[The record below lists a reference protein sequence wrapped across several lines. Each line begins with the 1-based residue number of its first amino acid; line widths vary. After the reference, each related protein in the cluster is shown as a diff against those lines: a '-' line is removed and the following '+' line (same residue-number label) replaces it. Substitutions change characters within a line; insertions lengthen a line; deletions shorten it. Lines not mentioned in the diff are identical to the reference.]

1 MTPSWSPENIG
12 FTLWL
17 WLLHSHGLSMALIE
31 IDGLPFLKMVDL
43 SMAMLN
49 NQMVKVM
56 NEDWMGVEWD
66 ARENYTRILGTFGP
80 KSYALVT
87 KHMKTR
93 GIIVDDEHYAMV
105 NGGSGEGSY
114 CGIHIPK
121 KTWASHYAGI
131 RWCHQGRSWM
141 INVTYKPRKDPLY
154 IILSYVY
161 FMLSSITGV
170 YSSCNCQWCF
180 YMNYI

>member
-1 MTPSWSPENIG
+1 
-12 FTLWL
+12 
-17 WLLHSHGLSMALIE
+17 
-31 IDGLPFLKMVDL
+31 
-43 SMAMLN
+43 
-49 NQMVKVM
+49 
-56 NEDWMGVEWD
+56 MGVEWDED

-121 KTWASHYAGI
+121 KTWASHFAGI

-141 INVTYKPRKDPLY
+141 INITYKPVKIHY
-154 IILSYVY
+154 ISYY
-161 FMLSSITGV
+161 HMFI
-170 YSSCNCQWCF
+170 SC
-180 YMNYI
+180 YLV